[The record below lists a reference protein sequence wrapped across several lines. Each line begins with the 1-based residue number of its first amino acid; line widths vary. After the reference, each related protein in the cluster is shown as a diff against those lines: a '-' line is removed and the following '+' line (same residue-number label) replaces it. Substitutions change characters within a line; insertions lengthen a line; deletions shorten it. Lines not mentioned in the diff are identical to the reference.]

1 MTTHYLP
8 PDDVLMVEYK
18 QFTKDSRYF
27 KVHSEDL
34 KRKYADCYVA
44 VFKGRVRAA
53 SPDREVM
60 LAELQRKGIPS
71 QRAAIHYISE
81 KRRKLVV

>member
-1 MTTHYLP
+1 MTTYYLP

-18 QFTKDSRYF
+18 QFTKDGRYF
-27 KVHSEDL
+27 KAHGDEL
-34 KRKYADCYVA
+34 KRKHPDCYVA

-53 SPDREVM
+53 SPEHTVVLD
-60 LAELQRKGIPS
+60 ELQRKGIPPG
-71 QRAAIHYISE
+71 RAVIRYISE